1 MNIIFPFLIK
11 SQRIT
16 LLDDET
22 YKNKDF
28 SSCVCEGSLKD
39 TKFITCNF
47 RGASFVKAN
56 LINVTFENCDIHS
69 ANFSDSRLKRVKIL
83 SARAGLQYRWQI
95 MHVFIAFITSFVTSS
110 MASFAG
116 FASVFLLVGKING
129 FSTLVPGLI
138 ILLAGSIIFALVIS
152 VGIKGLGFGNIAGA
166 GALSIAIGIASGSF
180 TTVLITTLGFFIGA
194 FFVILNILKYA
205 NSYVEFIIAF
215 LVSMVFMALSYY
227 IAVDSLENN
236 NSKYQFI
243 SDMAIQIA
251 SIGGTNFDRADLTDA
266 DFTNSDLRNSRFKEA
281 IITGVCWA
289 KVKNIS
295 RVFLGNN
302 TYLSSFRIRDLAV
315 NFQDFQNR
323 YNKENDKNFD
333 DLQMQG
339 INLRGADLTLASFA
353 RSNLSYSNLENA
365 ILAGVNFSE
374 SNLDNA
380 NCKKAQFQNAIL
392 VRTKLN
398 GANLSESILT
408 GSCIEGW
415 GITPTTNRESI
426 ECKYVYMLSVSI
438 ADKRLADTHSR
449 KPNIDS
455 QEFTSEDFYD
465 FINPITQ
472 TLDLYYEG
480 KMDANKFGIAFQ
492 KLVQFYPDA
501 GLEII
506 ALERKGE
513 TGFVVKAKTT
523 KENDIAGM
531 HEHFIESY
539 NTTDLSIESSLGRN
553 NPIYKFVFNCF
564 YNSPIGIYAPESK
577 SIEID
582 GASITVSVTTSEND
596 PSNGEYMSSSLIETI
611 ETALKNHYGKQ

>member
-1 MNIIFPFLIK
+1 MTYLYTRGRNKILLLKGKEYLNENLNGYVNNKNNLEGIIFRKCQL
-11 SQRIT
+11 
-16 LLDDET
+16 
-22 YKNKDF
+22 
-28 SSCVCEGSLKD
+28 
-39 TKFITCNF
+39 
-47 RGASFVKAN
+47 RGANFVKAN
-56 LINVTFENCDIHS
+56 LNNAIFEDCDIES
-69 ANFSDSRLKRVKIL
+69 INL
-83 SARAGLQYRWQI
+83 SQATLRGAKFYSSRAGLQYRWKI
-95 MHVFIAFITSFVTSS
+95 VHIFLATITSFAASS

-116 FASVFLLVGKING
+116 FASIYLLGGEING

-138 ILLAGSIIFALVIS
+138 ILLIGSIIFVLVLSI
-152 VGIKGLGFGNIAGA
+152 GIKGSGFGTIAGA
-166 GALSIAIGIASGSF
+166 GALSIAIGIASGSLA
-180 TTVLITTLGFFIGA
+180 TVLITMLGFLLGA
-194 FFVILNILKYA
+194 FLIIFNGLKYT
-205 NSYVEFIIAF
+205 NSSIEFIIIF
-215 LVSMVFMALSYY
+215 IVSIIFMTLSYY
-227 IAVDSLENN
+227 IAVESLKNS
-236 NSKYQFI
+236 NSKYQFV
-243 SDMAIQIA
+243 SEMAIQIA
-251 SIGGTNFDRADLTDA
+251 SIGGTNFDKADLTEA
-266 DFTNSDLRNSRFKEA
+266 DFTSSDLKNSRFQGA
-281 IITGVCWA
+281 TITRVCWA
-289 KVKNIS
+289 NVKNIS
-295 RVFLGNN
+295 RAFLGQN
-302 TYLSSFRIRDLAV
+302 TYISSVKARDLAV
-315 NFQDFQNR
+315 NFLDFQSYYR
-323 YNKENDKNFD
+323 EEDKNFD
-333 DLQMQG
+333 DLQMQE
-339 INLRGADLTLASFA
+339 INLQGADLTGASFA
-353 RSNLSYSNLENA
+353 RSDLSYSNLEKT
-365 ILAGVNFSE
+365 ILSRVNFSE